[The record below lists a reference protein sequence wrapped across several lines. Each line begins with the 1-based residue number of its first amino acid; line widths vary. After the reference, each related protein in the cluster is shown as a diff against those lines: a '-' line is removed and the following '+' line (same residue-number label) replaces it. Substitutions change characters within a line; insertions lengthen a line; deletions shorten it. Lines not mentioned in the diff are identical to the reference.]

1 MPTDIYLIRK
11 NQNFAKYKQAEEVT
25 LTSSESYSI
34 AVTGTNTNDLIYPPS
49 GVPVPAA
56 GSLVYFSSVTG
67 GGTAIAASRMYYVIN
82 TTATTFQLAV
92 LPDSSTA
99 VVLTSDITAGVLV
112 VLADDEI
119 KVWSSEFRDTFATQG
134 SVASE
139 GSTISVP
146 IAAQFTFPGIGSGAA
161 GTDIV
166 YSSPGGTTIATGAD
180 TTFTPT
186 VSVMSD
192 EAAHA
197 PLRQTLLKR
206 THWKIDMG
214 ATLTPRY
221 LYACWQDGDTWA
233 STPPDTK

>member
-134 SVASE
+134 SVD
-139 GSTISVP
+139 GGVQSTFP
-146 IAAQFTFPGIGSGAA
+146 IASQFSFPGVGSGNAS
-161 GTDIV
+161 TNV
-166 YSSPGGTTIATGAD
+166 TYTGGGIANGA
-180 TTFTPT
+180 TATFTPT
-186 VSVMSD
+186 VTVTSD

>member
-25 LTSSESYSI
+25 LTSSESYSM
-34 AVTGTNTNDLIYPPS
+34 AVTGTNTNDLIYPPA

-67 GGTAIAASRMYYVIN
+67 GGTAIAASRMYSVIN

-134 SVASE
+134 SVD
-139 GSTISVP
+139 GGVQSTFP
-146 IAAQFTFPGIGSGAA
+146 IASQFSFPGIGSGAA
-161 GTDIV
+161 STTV
-166 YSSPGGTTIATGAD
+166 SYSGGGIANGA
-180 TTFTPT
+180 TASFTPT
-186 VSVMSD
+186 VSTMSD

-221 LYACWQDGDTWA
+221 LYACWQDGDTW
-233 STPPDTK
+233 STNPPDTK

>member
-25 LTSSESYSI
+25 LTSSESYSM
-34 AVTGTNTNDLIYPPS
+34 AVTGTNTNDLIYPPT

-67 GGTAIAASRMYYVIN
+67 GGTAITASKMYSVIN

-92 LPDSSTA
+92 IPDSNTP
-99 VVLTSDITAGVLV
+99 VVLASDITAGVLV

-134 SVASE
+134 SAASE
-139 GSTISVP
+139 SSAATFP
-146 IAAQFTFPGIGSGAA
+146 IASQFSFPGIGSGTAS
-161 GTDIV
+161 TTV
-166 YSSPGGTTIATGAD
+166 TYNSGGIASGAN

-186 VSVMSD
+186 VSTMSD

-206 THWKIDMG
+206 THWKVDMG

-221 LYACWQDGDTWA
+221 LYACWQDGDTW
-233 STPPDTK
+233 STTPPDTK

>member
-92 LPDSSTA
+92 LPGSSTA

-134 SVASE
+134 SVD
-139 GSTISVP
+139 GGVQSTFP
-146 IAAQFTFPGIGSGAA
+146 IASQFSFPGVGSGNAS
-161 GTDIV
+161 TNV
-166 YSSPGGTTIATGAD
+166 TYSGGGIANGA
-180 TTFTPT
+180 TATFTPT
-186 VSVMSD
+186 VTVTSD

>member
-25 LTSSESYSI
+25 LTSSESYSF
-34 AVTGTNTNDLIYPPS
+34 TGITATY
-49 GVPVPAA
+49 
-56 GSLVYFSSVTG
+56 SVTNNKTITFPSSIPMPPAG
-67 GGTAIAASRMYYVIN
+67 AQAYFLSLTGGTGLSANRMYYIAN
-82 TTATTFQLAV
+82 PTATTFELQSIPGTTATF
-92 LPDSSTA
+92 ST
-99 VVLTSDITAGVLV
+99 SITAGTLV

-119 KVWSSEFRDTFATQG
+119 QVWSSEYRDTFATQG

-139 GSTISVP
+139 SSAATFP
-146 IAAQFTFPGIGSGAA
+146 IASQFSFPGVGSGTAS
-161 GTDIV
+161 TTV
-166 YSSPGGTTIATGAD
+166 TYNTGGIASGAN
-180 TTFTPT
+180 TSFTPT
-186 VSVMSD
+186 VTVSSD

-233 STPPDTK
+233 STRPDTK

>member
-1 MPTDIYLIRK
+1 MATDLFLIRK
-11 NQNFAKYKQAEEVT
+11 NQTFAKYSQVEGIS
-25 LTSSESYSI
+25 LTSSTTSI
-34 AVTGTNTNDLIYPPS
+34 ISGVTGVTSTDIISLPA
-49 GVPVPAA
+49 GVAA
-56 GSLVYFSSVTG
+56 PNAGTIVYFSSLTG
-67 GGTAIAASRMYYVIN
+67 GSGLTVSRMYYVLSPSGS
-82 TTATTFQLAV
+82 TFQI
-92 LPDSSTA
+92 STTPSGSA
-99 VVLTSDITAGVLV
+99 ADLGSNITAATLV

-119 KVWSSEFRDTFATQG
+119 KVWSSEYRDMFATQG

-206 THWKIDMG
+206 THWKFDMG
-214 ATLTPRY
+214 ATITPRY
-221 LYACWQDGDTWA
+221 LYASWQDGDTIA
-233 STPPDTK
+233 NNAPDSL

>member
-139 GSTISVP
+139 SSAATFP
-146 IAAQFTFPGIGSGAA
+146 IASQFSFPGVGSGAA
-161 GTDIV
+161 STSV
-166 YSSPGGTTIATGAD
+166 TYVGGIASGATTS
-180 TTFTPT
+180 FTPT
-186 VSVMSD
+186 VSVTSD

>member
-25 LTSSESYSI
+25 LTSSESYSF
-34 AVTGTNTNDLIYPPS
+34 TGITATYSVSNNKTITFPSSIQMPP
-49 GVPVPAA
+49 A
-56 GSLVYFSSVTG
+56 GAQAYFSSLTG
-67 GGTAIAASRMYYVIN
+67 GTGLSANRMYYIAN
-82 TTATTFQLAV
+82 PTATTFELQSI
-92 LPDSSTA
+92 PGTTA
-99 VVLTSDITAGVLV
+99 TFSNSITAGTLV

-119 KVWSSEFRDTFATQG
+119 KVWSSEYRDTFATQG

-139 GSTISVP
+139 SSAATFP
-146 IAAQFTFPGIGSGAA
+146 IASQFSFPGVGSGTAS
-161 GTDIV
+161 TTV
-166 YSSPGGTTIATGAD
+166 TYNTGGIASGAN
-180 TTFTPT
+180 TSFTPT
-186 VSVMSD
+186 VTVSSD

>member
-92 LPDSSTA
+92 LPDSATA

-139 GSTISVP
+139 SSAATFP
-146 IAAQFTFPGIGSGAA
+146 IASQFSFPGVGSGAA
-161 GTDIV
+161 STSV
-166 YSSPGGTTIATGAD
+166 TYVGGIASGATTS
-180 TTFTPT
+180 FTPT
-186 VSVMSD
+186 VSVTSD

-221 LYACWQDGDTWA
+221 LYACWQDGDTW
-233 STPPDTK
+233 STTPPDTK

>member
-25 LTSSESYSI
+25 LTSSESYSM
-34 AVTGTNTNDLIYPPS
+34 AVTGTNTNDLIYPPA

-67 GGTAIAASRMYYVIN
+67 GGTAIAASRMYSVIN

-134 SVASE
+134 SVD
-139 GSTISVP
+139 GGVQSTFP
-146 IAAQFTFPGIGSGAA
+146 IASQFSFPGIGSGDAS
-161 GTDIV
+161 TDV
-166 YSSPGGTTIATGAD
+166 TYVGGIASGA
-180 TTFTPT
+180 TATFTPT

-214 ATLTPRY
+214 AALTPRY
-221 LYACWQDGDTWA
+221 LYACWQDGDTW
-233 STPPDTK
+233 STNPPDTK